1 MARRKS
7 SRRTRTRGAPG
18 GPRIILCQ
26 TLGPPLV
33 RLEDGSAPPSLQ
45 WKKNLALLVYL
56 ARSPKRSRGREHLME
71 LLWGDQPDRNARRSL
86 NVAVSTLRSYAGD
99 GVESNRREVGLK
111 NGVVALD
118 IDNLEALTARGDDAA
133 AARLIVGQFLE
144 GFSVPGAS
152 GFDDWMSAERRHW
165 QRRSIEVLVCL
176 STRALAAG
184 DLATADEAA
193 RRAQQLDQLA
203 DGALKARMR
212 ALALGGDRAGA
223 LAEFTSFAE
232 RIKRDVGTEPD
243 AETEA
248 VADRI
253 RRAPGWRP
261 PKAAATPGSESRRAP
276 LVGRSDQ
283 LRRLVAAWAACQK
296 GRAGVAIVEGDG
308 GIGKTRLAE
317 ELAGRAR
324 LDGAVIAAIRAV
336 ESDRSDAWSGVLAI
350 ARAGL
355 LEARGIAGASP
366 AALAQLAGNAPLES
380 CARAFSEALR
390 VVADEQP
397 VLIAVDDAHWLDRES
412 LLALGVVGR
421 DLARSPVLLLVTTT
435 PHLERDELDELR
447 AHIGRELDGAAMRL
461 GPLGEEGL
469 RALARWAAPSYD
481 DIQLERLTRRVLT
494 DSAGIPLLA
503 VELLNAVA
511 VGLDLG
517 RVQGVWPEPFRT
529 LQQTLPGGLPDA
541 ITAAIRVN
549 FRRLSA
555 DAQRVLVAGAV
566 LGDRVGISVL
576 ERASGVTGDALT
588 AALDEL
594 EWQRWLTAESRG
606 YAFVARIVRDVLDR
620 EMVVPGQR
628 QRILNAAG
636 KTSMS
641 ALM

>member
-1 MARRKS
+1 M
-7 SRRTRTRGAPG
+7 
-18 GPRIILCQ
+18 ILCQ

-45 WKKNLALLVYL
+45 WAKNLALLVYL
-56 ARSPKRSRGREHLME
+56 ARSPRRSRAREHLMG

-86 NVAVSTLRSYAGD
+86 NVAVSTLRSYAED
-99 GVESNRREVGLK
+99 GVESDRRQVGLR
-111 NGVVALD
+111 NGAVALD
-118 IDNLEALTARGDDAA
+118 IDELDALAARGDDAA
-133 AARLIVGQFLE
+133 AARLVVGLFLE

-165 QRRSIEVLVCL
+165 QRRSIEVLVRR
-176 STRALAAG
+176 STKALAAG
-184 DLATADEAA
+184 DLATADDAA
-193 RRAQQLDQLA
+193 RRAQQLDEHA
-203 DGALKARMR
+203 DGALRARMC
-212 ALALGGDRAGA
+212 ALELSGDRASA
-223 LAEFTSFAE
+223 LAEFAGFAE
-232 RIKRDVGTEPD
+232 RVKRDVGTEPD
-243 AETEA
+243 AETQA
-248 VADRI
+248 LADRI

-261 PKAAATPGSESRRAP
+261 PKAAGAATTGSESRRAP

-283 LRRLVAAWAACQK
+283 LQRLVAAWAACQE
-296 GRAGVAIVEGDG
+296 GHAGVAIVEGDG
-308 GIGKTRLAE
+308 GTGKTRLAE
-317 ELAGRAR
+317 ELAGRAH

-336 ESDRSDAWSGVLAI
+336 ESDRSDAWSGVLGI

-355 LEARGIAGASP
+355 LDARGIAGASP
-366 AALAQLAGNAPLES
+366 AALAQLRRQAPLDS

-390 VVADEQP
+390 AVADEQP
-397 VLIAVDDAHWLDRES
+397 VLIVVDDAHWLDRES

-421 DLARSPVLLLVTTT
+421 DLERSPALLLLTTT

-447 AHIGRELDGAAMRL
+447 GHIGRELDGAAMTL
-461 GPLGEEGL
+461 SPLGEEGL
-469 RALARWAAPSYD
+469 RALAHWAAPSYD
-481 DIQLERLTRRVLT
+481 DIQLERLTRRVVT

-555 DAQRVLVAGAV
+555 DAQRVLVAAAV
-566 LGDRVGISVL
+566 LGGRTTVSVL
-576 ERASGVTGDALT
+576 EGASGVGGDALT
-588 AALDEL
+588 AALDAL

-606 YAFVARIVRDVLDR
+606 YAFVARIVRDVVDR

-628 QRILNAAG
+628 QRILNAG
-636 KTSMS
+636 DEVSSS
-641 ALM
+641 A